1 MTNHIDWKNII
12 SWCKEYITV
21 RNVMKIS
28 VIGLMITTFLACITV
43 NGSFLGIKFVDAALG
58 FFLNIAI
65 CAAWIGIKVSWE
77 AEQKEREE
85 EYERRRNR
93 IRY

>member
-43 NGSFLGIKFVDAALG
+43 NGSFFGIKFVDAALG

-85 EYERRRNR
+85 EYERRNHR